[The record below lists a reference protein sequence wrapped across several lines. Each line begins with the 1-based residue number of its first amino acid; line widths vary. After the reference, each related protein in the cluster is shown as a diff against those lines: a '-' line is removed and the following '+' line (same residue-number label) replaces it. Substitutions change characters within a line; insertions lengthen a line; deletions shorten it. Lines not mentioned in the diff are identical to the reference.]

1 MEDSE
6 LEEKQAFVKE
16 FVTESRELLDTIEPQ
31 IIALEENQ
39 TACED
44 IDQEVLNSIF
54 RLFHTMKGTASFFD
68 LQTIIDITH
77 EAETLLDIFRKG
89 KATVRPQHVDLLCRT
104 SDFIRNILDTVEC
117 QLSDQGFENDAQ
129 NLIIDYKQ
137 NIACIQGE
145 SGSEIKPAAVEPENP
160 TCFEEPNHN
169 QVRHEYQPPVNLD
182 DMGLLITG
190 DMTKRFIEEAQEFCD
205 RAEAALLSLENR
217 PGDEENIS
225 QAFRAFHN
233 LKGNA
238 GFFAYGN
245 LEKMSHLAESILDQ
259 IRAGARNC
267 DPEIIS
273 SLLLVVDVSRIEIE
287 RSTGGSYVE
296 TNEILKTLEMLNRL
310 LLAPPS
316 AQELNPETKKT
327 AHKTPEILETA
338 IGDDEANLVEKVAVL
353 ASNLEAPPKAS
364 EKRPATPVG
373 TDRQPSPVQQT
384 IRVDIAKLDQL
395 LDLVGELVIS
405 ESMVVN
411 AQNSP
416 GKQMDILAKNILQLD
431 KITREVQEVAMSMRM
446 ISLAGTFRKMRRL
459 VHDLAHKMDKNV
471 HLEIIGEE
479 TEVDKTI
486 IEQIADPLVHLIR
499 NAVDHGIESTEQR
512 IASGKSETGQVIIE
526 ARHATGEVWIL
537 VSDDGGGLNK
547 EKILQKALQKGL
559 VNPGSQDMKDED
571 IYQLIF
577 EPGFSTAETVST
589 VSGRGVGMDV
599 VKQSISKLGGK
610 VDIHSK
616 VGIGTTFA
624 IRIPL
629 TLAIIEGMV
638 VEVGQSRYTIP
649 IGSVKESFQ
658 PRPEQI
664 TLTPDGLEI
673 VRIRGELEPVIHL
686 HEVYQ
691 KQSSHIPLNQG
702 ILIAVE
708 NGNKKCCLFVD
719 KLIGQQQIVIKG
731 LPANLGRVRGV
742 SGCAIL
748 GDGDISMIL
757 DIADLIDSVEEVAV

>member
-6 LEEKQAFVKE
+6 LEERQEFVKD

-39 TACED
+39 AACENV
-44 IDQEVLNSIF
+44 DQEVLNSIF

-89 KATVRPQHVDLLCRT
+89 KATVRPEHVDLLCRT
-104 SDFIRNILDTVEC
+104 SDFIRNILDTVES

-129 NLIIDYKQ
+129 NLITDYQQ
-137 NIACIQGE
+137 NIACIQAK
-145 SGSEIKPAAVEPENP
+145 STFEIHPEAVVPENTP
-160 TCFEEPNHN
+160 SFKKPENN

-182 DMGLLITG
+182 DMGLLMTG
-190 DMTKRFIEEAQEFCD
+190 DMTKRFIEEAQELCD
-205 RAEAALLSLENR
+205 RAEAALLSLEDM
-217 PGDEENIS
+217 PGNEENIS

-238 GFFAYGN
+238 GFFGYVN
-245 LEKMSHLAESILDQ
+245 LEKMSHLAESILDE
-259 IRAGARNC
+259 IRAKTRNC

-273 SLLLVVDVSRIEIE
+273 SLLLVVDVLRVEIE

-296 TNEILKTLEMLNRL
+296 TNEVVKTLEKLNRL
-310 LLAPPS
+310 LLTPPS
-316 AQELNPETKKT
+316 GQELNPETRKVAKQI
-327 AHKTPEILETA
+327 PEIQETA
-338 IGDDEANLVEKVAVL
+338 ISEGADLVEKVIVL
-353 ASNLEAPPKAS
+353 PSNLDSQPKAS
-364 EKRPATPVG
+364 EIRPATPAG

-384 IRVDIAKLDQL
+384 IRVDIEKLDQL

-411 AQNSP
+411 AQKSQ
-416 GKQMDILAKNILQLD
+416 GKQMDILAKNIIQLD

-446 ISLAGTFRKMRRL
+446 ISLAGTFRKMTRL
-459 VHDLAHKMDKNV
+459 VHDLGHKVNKSIR
-471 HLEIIGEE
+471 LEIIGEE

-512 IASGKSETGQVIIE
+512 IAAGKAETGQITIE

-559 VNPGSQDMKDED
+559 IKSNQHDMKNEETW
-571 IYQLIF
+571 QLIF

-599 VKQSISKLGGK
+599 VKQSIAKLGGK

-708 NGNKKCCLFVD
+708 NGDKKCCLFAD

-757 DIADLIDSVEEVAV
+757 DIADLIDSIEEIAV

>member
-1 MEDSE
+1 MDENE

-39 TACED
+39 TNCED
-44 IDQEVLNSIF
+44 VDQEVLNSIF

-89 KATVRPQHVDLLCRT
+89 KATVRPEHVDLLCRT

-117 QLSDQGFENDAQ
+117 QLSDQGFEIDAQ
-129 NLIIDYKQ
+129 NLISDYKQ
-137 NIACIQGE
+137 NIAGIKE
-145 SGSEIKPAAVEPENP
+145 KTSSKSEPQAIDLEKNKCFENP
-160 TCFEEPNHN
+160 KNN

-190 DMTKRFIEEAQEFCD
+190 DMTKRFREEAQEFCD
-205 RAEAALLSLENR
+205 RAEAALLILEDR
-217 PGDEENIS
+217 PGNEENLS
-225 QAFRAFHN
+225 QAFRAFHS

-238 GFFAYGN
+238 GFFGYGN
-245 LEKMSHLAESILDQ
+245 LEKMSHLAESILDE

-273 SLLLVVDVSRIEIE
+273 SLLLVVDVSRVEIE
-287 RSTGGSYVE
+287 RSTGGSYEE
-296 TNEILKTLEMLNRL
+296 TNEIVKTLEMLSRL
-310 LLAPPS
+310 LHTSPS
-316 AQELNPETKKT
+316 GEKVNRETKDTAKQMQELPATD
-327 AHKTPEILETA
+327 I
-338 IGDDEANLVEKVAVL
+338 DDVSNQTEKVLVL
-353 ASNLEAPPKAS
+353 HSNPDSPPEPL

-373 TDRQPSPVQQT
+373 TERQPSQGQQT
-384 IRVDIAKLDQL
+384 IRVDIEKLDQL
-395 LDLVGELVIS
+395 LNLVGELVIS

-411 AQNSP
+411 AQKSQGN
-416 GKQMDILAKNILQLD
+416 QMDILAKNILHLD

-446 ISLAGTFRKMRRL
+446 ISLAGTFRKMTRL
-459 VHDLAHKMDKNV
+459 VHDLGHKVNKSI
-471 HLEIIGEE
+471 HLEIIGQE

-512 IASGKSETGQVIIE
+512 IARGKPEIGQIVIE

-547 EKILQKALQKGL
+547 ERILQKALQKGL
-559 VNPGSQDMKDED
+559 IKPGLHDMKDED
-571 IYQLIF
+571 IWQLIF
-577 EPGFSTAETVST
+577 EPGFSTAEKVST

-599 VKQSISKLGGK
+599 VKQSIAKLGGK
-610 VDIHSK
+610 VEIHSK
-616 VGIGTTFA
+616 VGTGTTFA

-649 IGSVKESFQ
+649 IGSIKESFQ

-691 KQSSHIPLNQG
+691 KQSSRIPLNQG

-708 NGNKKCCLFVD
+708 NGDKKCCLFAD

-757 DIADLIDSVEEVAV
+757 DIADLIDSIEEIAV